1 MPTDSSHYDDLY
13 LAIDQGGQSSRAIVF
28 DQRGQII
35 AQAQRNVKAYQPGPD
50 MVEYEPLAMLD
61 SITQSI
67 EDVISQLGDKR
78 YKLSAAGLATQRSN
92 ITCWNRQ
99 TGDAISP
106 ILSWQDR
113 RTHKWLQQFQSQ
125 AEAIH
130 KTTGLFM
137 TSHCGASKLRWCLD
151 NIQAVQQADNDK
163 LLALGP
169 MASFIVCN
177 LVQGNPLLT
186 DPINASR
193 TQLLNI
199 ETGNWDNEL
208 IKLFGLPAETLPQC
222 VPNIFDYGVISVP
235 TFDDCNIPLKLV
247 TGDQSAAMY
256 AYGKL
261 QQDTAYINI
270 GTGAF
275 VSRPSG
281 QSHIY
286 SQHLLTSV
294 VLQKQQHREYVL
306 EGTVNGA
313 ASAIKWLARQANVDD
328 IFNSLEEWLT
338 QSKEPPLFLN
348 GISGLGSPYWIAD
361 FPSQFIGEG
370 TMHEQAV
377 AIVESIVFLLNKN
390 LDEMH
395 HLSAPPEQIQISGGL
410 AQLNG
415 LCQRIADISQ
425 LPVYRPIESEATA
438 RGIAFLLADC
448 PQQWPETE
456 TGIWFNPQ
464 DNDPLTKRYQQWQQQ
479 MDNTIQSLHNN

>member
-1 MPTDSSHYDDLY
+1 MTTDFSHYDDLY

-35 AQAQRNVKAYQPGPD
+35 AQAQREVKAYQPGPD

-67 EDVISQLGDKR
+67 EEVITQLGDKR
-78 YKLSAAGLATQRSN
+78 FAVKSAGLATQRSN
-92 ITCWNRQ
+92 IACWNKQ
-99 TGDAISP
+99 TGDALSP

-113 RTHKWLQQFQSQ
+113 RTHKWLEQFQSQ
-125 AEAIH
+125 AEIIH
-130 KTTGLFM
+130 KKTGLFM
-137 TSHCGASKLRWCLD
+137 TAHCGASKLRWCLD
-151 NIQAVQQADNDK
+151 HIDTVAQAQKENI
-163 LLALGP
+163 LALGP
-169 MASFIVCN
+169 MASFIACN

-199 ETGNWDNEL
+199 ESGNWDNEL
-208 IKLFGLPAETLPQC
+208 IEQFGLPAETLPQC
-222 VPNIFDYGVISVP
+222 VPNLFDYGILQIE
-235 TFDDCNIPLKLV
+235 DCHIPLKLV

-261 QQDTAYINI
+261 QADTAYINI

-281 QSHIY
+281 PSHIY
-286 SQHLLTSV
+286 GQHLLTSI
-294 VLQKQQHREYVL
+294 VLQKNQQREYVL

-313 ASAIKWLARQANVDD
+313 ASAIKWFARQTSVDN
-328 IFNSLEEWLT
+328 IFSSLEEWLT

-377 AIVESIVFLLNKN
+377 AVVESIAFLLTRN

-395 HLSAPPEQIQISGGL
+395 QLSSPPEQIQISGGL
-410 AQLNG
+410 AQLDG

-425 LPVYRPIESEATA
+425 LPVYRAVESEATA
-438 RGIAFLLADC
+438 RGIAYLLADC
-448 PQQWPETE
+448 PEEWPESE
-456 TGIWFNPQ
+456 PGIWFNPRT
-464 DNDPLTKRYQQWQQQ
+464 NESLTGRYQQWQRH
-479 MDNTIQSLHNN
+479 MDTTIQSLKTN